1 MTIRELIVVKRG
13 VKNMERNMTEFED
26 ELMEQI
32 ASMPHRMAQAFDKVI
47 RQIII
52 DERNLVM
59 EEMENLDDE

>member
-1 MTIRELIVVKRG
+1 MD
-13 VKNMERNMTEFED
+13 RNMTEFED

-32 ASMPHRMAQAFDKVI
+32 ASMPHRIAQAFDKVI

-59 EEMENLDDE
+59 EEMEDLDDEST